1 MYSKVAEEEDNKMA
15 ELWQK
20 DADGILIFVSRR
32 VSVHI
37 SLNTN
42 WDVID
47 RVILCC
53 CRHTACCVYPG
64 PEAKPPGH
72 LRVLSQEHLSASR
85 QPKHI
90 QRVHP
95 PRCPSTDP
103 LHSPE
108 ICYLG
113 EFALVLKF
121 SCQSYLC
128 SLGNAVASMGPSIR
142 QEHSTATVQ
151 SREESADA
159 CILFRRC

>member
-32 VSVHI
+32 DSVHI

-42 WDVID
+42 WNAID
-47 RVILCC
+47 GVILCC
-53 CRHTACCVYPG
+53 CRRTACCVYPG

-72 LRVLSQEHLSASR
+72 LRILSQEHLSASR
-85 QPKHI
+85 QPKHV
-90 QRVHP
+90 QRVHSL
-95 PRCPSTDP
+95 RCSSTNP

-113 EFALVLKF
+113 EFTLVFKF

-128 SLGNAVASMGPSIR
+128 SLGNAVTSMGTSIR